1 MDALAKEPHQLRL
14 EITTQLGIPV
24 ASIVIDKDRM
34 QALIPQQ
41 KRFIDAP
48 ATAQAMGKIARL
60 PIEPAILMDLLFD
73 NGLNERK
80 GWACDTNSEQ
90 RCVHAATS
98 ASVVWRKREG
108 DPRQFLLDSPR
119 AEGNFSIREVKTK
132 VEFGGSTFKLTPPAS
147 YKTEKL

>member
-14 EITTQLGIPV
+14 EITTQLGIPI
-24 ASIVIDKDRM
+24 ASIVIDNNRM
-34 QALIPQQ
+34 QALLPQQ

-48 ATAQAMGKIARL
+48 ATAQAMGRIARL

-80 GWACDTNSEQ
+80 GWSCDDNSEQ
-90 RCVHAATS
+90 RCTHAATS

-108 DPRQFLLDSPR
+108 SPRQFVLDSPR
-119 AEGNFSIREVKTK
+119 AEGNFSIREITTK
-132 VEFGGSTFKLTPPAS
+132 VEFTEATFKLVPPTN
-147 YKTEKL
+147 YKVENL